1 MIGKQFVG
9 AQCFVQAGMSHPF
22 FLEVDDLTAHLEK
35 VALVGAASLPLL
47 GEAFRLRLLAE
58 AESYAYTPEEEFV
71 GSGDKLVRQQMGSF
85 ESFQPGSA
93 YLELRDAFQ
102 AWLEERL
109 QSLPQYPFS
118 TPLRFNSLSLQK
130 YEQGS
135 IGITPHRDGLRYIN
149 LISIFVIGGKGRFFV
164 CADRSGR
171 EAVEIDAAPGN
182 LILMR
187 APGFLGEDIRPF
199 HFVSEISRR
208 RYSFGLRQLRLAP
221 GAI

>member
-1 MIGKQFVG
+1 MTR
-9 AQCFVQAGMSHPF
+9 PF
-22 FLEVDDLTAHLEK
+22 FLEVDDLTFLFEK
-35 VALVGAASLPLL
+35 VARVGAASLPLL
-47 GEAFRLRLLAE
+47 GEDSRLRLLAE
-58 AESYAYTPEEEFV
+58 AGSYAYTPEEEYV

-85 ESFQPGSA
+85 EGFQPGSA

-102 AWLEERL
+102 AWLEARL
-109 QSLPQYPFS
+109 QNLLHYPFS
-118 TPLRFNSLSLQK
+118 TPLSFNALSLQK

-149 LISIFVIGGKGRFFV
+149 LISLFVIGGHGRFFV

-187 APGFLGEDIRPF
+187 APGFLGEDRRPF
-199 HFVSEISRR
+199 HYVSEISLK
-208 RYSFGLRQLRLAP
+208 RYSFGLRQLRLAAP
-221 GAI
+221 

>member
-1 MIGKQFVG
+1 LIGRRFVDL
-9 AQCFVQAGMSHPF
+9 QRFLQAGMSHPT
-22 FLEVDDLTAHLEK
+22 FLEVDGLTAHLET

-58 AESYAYTPEEEFV
+58 AESYTYTPEEEYV
-71 GSGDKLVRQQMGSF
+71 GSGDKLVRQQMDSF
-85 ESFQPGSA
+85 DSFSPGSG
-93 YLELRDAFQ
+93 YLELRDVYQ

-109 QSLPQYPFS
+109 QSLPQSPFS
-118 TPLRFNSLSLQK
+118 TPLRFDALSLQK

-149 LISIFVIGGKGRFFV
+149 LISLFIIGGKGRFFV

-187 APGFLGEDIRPF
+187 APGFLGGNLRPF

-208 RYSFGLRQLRLAP
+208 RYSFGLRQLRSVAT
-221 GAI
+221 